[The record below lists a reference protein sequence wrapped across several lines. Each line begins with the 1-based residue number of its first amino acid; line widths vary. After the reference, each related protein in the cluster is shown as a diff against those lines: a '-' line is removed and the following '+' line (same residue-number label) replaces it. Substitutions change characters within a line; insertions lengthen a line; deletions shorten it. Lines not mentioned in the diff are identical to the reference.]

1 MGLARWTD
9 RNLLLIKYT
18 SICIYMWGGFLTRY
32 MKFDIAVR
40 MTLITWDSVRIETA
54 SYFSDRE
61 KRDHDCSVFQKPD
74 PKFITHFFAE
84 NRPENPRTGSLRT
97 VQGDVVDDVM
107 VCARLC

>member
-1 MGLARWTD
+1 MGSTRWTD

-18 SICIYMWGGFLTRY
+18 SICIYMWGGFLVRY

-74 PKFITHFFAE
+74 PKFITHFF
-84 NRPENPRTGSLRT
+84 
-97 VQGDVVDDVM
+97 
-107 VCARLC
+107 C